1 KENPGCMVTS
11 HYCKEGQNYSETSWD
26 EKSFFSRKFKTVDSN
41 EDYGGYH
48 EKHHLQLPDVLTVRK
63 LMGKHNTSDVT
74 ERLAKVMLAPDE
86 LGRPL
91 LGRREFPRIESKF
104 CARDS

>member
-1 KENPGCMVTS
+1 
-11 HYCKEGQNYSETSWD
+11 
-26 EKSFFSRKFKTVDSN
+26 
-41 EDYGGYH
+41 
-48 EKHHLQLPDVLTVRK
+48 
-63 LMGKHNTSDVT
+63 MGKHNTSDVT